1 MYGSVMAKIPVY
13 QQLAAELHAAIE
25 AGTYPPGSALPV
37 ITDLAEERG
46 VNQHTVRQAYK
57 LLESQG
63 AVSILGRHGTIVRT
77 PAIRI
82 PLSRYG
88 RVLAPGGTRG
98 PWETATADLGL
109 DGRVET
115 VDVGEVP
122 AETDVAD
129 ALGVE
134 PGDPVH
140 RRRRRATI
148 AGQTHH
154 TQTAWYPLSVAE
166 RVGLVNTETI
176 VGGIYGAMTGAGMPP
191 AELDETVTARMPTP
205 EESAEL
211 RSGAGVP
218 LLLVERVTRD
228 QTGAAVEL
236 LRVVAPAD
244 RTVLAYDRLPLGG
257 ARDTPKPPPNATPA
271 GPSGE

>member
-1 MYGSVMAKIPVY
+1 MSPTTPEYRR
-13 QQLAAELHAAIE
+13 LAEEFRSLIKDR
-25 AGTYPPGSALPV
+25 TYPPGSKLPRIADV
-37 ITDLAEERG
+37 AAERELADR
-46 VNQHTVRQAYK
+46 TVRQAYQ
-57 LLESQG
+57 LLESWG
-63 AVSILGRHGTIVRT
+63 LVNVVRKGGTVVRE
-77 PAIRI
+77 PAIRV

-88 RVLAPGGTRG
+88 QVLAPGGTRG

-109 DGRVET
+109 DGRMET

-122 AETDVAD
+122 AEADVAE

-134 PGDPVH
+134 PGEPVH

-166 RVGLVNTETI
+166 RVGLVNTESV

-211 RSGAGVP
+211 RTGASIP

-228 QTGAAVEL
+228 QDGATVEL

-244 RTVLAYDRLPLGG
+244 RIVLAYDRLPLGG
-257 ARDTPKPPPNATPA
+257 TA
-271 GPSGE
+271 